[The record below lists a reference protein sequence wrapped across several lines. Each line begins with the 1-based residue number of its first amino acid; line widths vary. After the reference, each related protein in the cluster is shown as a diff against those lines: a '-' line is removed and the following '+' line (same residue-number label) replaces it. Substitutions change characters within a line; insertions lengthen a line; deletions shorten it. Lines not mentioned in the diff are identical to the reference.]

1 MYLGMPEKIC
11 GSKRQVFAY
20 VQDRLNSKVN
30 SWEAKLLS
38 KGGKEVQIKS
48 VAQAVPTYTM
58 SCYLLPKETHKKIT
72 GATSR
77 FWWSTRAQNRG
88 LH

>member
-20 VQDRLNSKVN
+20 VQDRLNSRVN
-30 SWEAKLLS
+30 TWEAKYLS

-48 VAQAVPTYTM
+48 VAQAVPTVGVENGCDEVNVQI
-58 SCYLLPKETHKKIT
+58 SEKKT
-72 GATSR
+72 
-77 FWWSTRAQNRG
+77 
-88 LH
+88 